1 MEEENHFTQTLLP
14 ALFAALAAGL
24 LPMAA
29 PLSLYCLALSALSQC
44 LFIGKIFKVV
54 PFYKPQKIDYI
65 ERESDKTNNPI

>member
-1 MEEENHFTQTLLP
+1 LQQGCCP
-14 ALFAALAAGL
+14 WQPLFLS
-24 LPMAA
+24 
-29 PLSLYCLALSALSQC
+29 SLYCLALSALSQC

>member
-29 PLSLYCLALSALSQC
+29 PLSLFSLLSCSLCSLS
-44 LFIGKIFKVV
+44 V
-54 PFYKPQKIDYI
+54 PIYRQDF
-65 ERESDKTNNPI
+65 